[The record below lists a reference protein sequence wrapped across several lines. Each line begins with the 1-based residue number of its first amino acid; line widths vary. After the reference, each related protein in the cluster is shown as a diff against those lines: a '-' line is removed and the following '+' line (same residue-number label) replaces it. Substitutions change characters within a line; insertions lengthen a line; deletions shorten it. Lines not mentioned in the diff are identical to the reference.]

1 MQGKEVFLEKNKN
14 VFLFILFLFLFLF
27 NNQAKSNQNEDLIKN
42 KLIEYLLNTKE
53 ISSGFIQINND
64 FMQEGTFH
72 LKKNRLRIE
81 YNKPNKIIIVVKK
94 SNAMYYNV
102 DLQEVQ
108 YFNPKNTVA
117 EFFYSLFYNKNFLN
131 DVDYKFEKKSFSIKK
146 IYKIDGEKNTIIV
159 YFEKSPLK
167 IRKIELNNID
177 GKILFGI
184 INLNYNPNLD
194 DKLFSLANPLLG

>member
-72 LKKNRLRIE
+72 LKK
-81 YNKPNKIIIVVKK
+81 
-94 SNAMYYNV
+94 
-102 DLQEVQ
+102 DL
-108 YFNPKNTVA
+108 PKN
-117 EFFYSLFYNKNFLN
+117 YGCNGWLR
-131 DVDYKFEKKSFSIKK
+131 
-146 IYKIDGEKNTIIV
+146 G
-159 YFEKSPLK
+159 
-167 IRKIELNNID
+167 
-177 GKILFGI
+177 G
-184 INLNYNPNLD
+184 
-194 DKLFSLANPLLG
+194 